1 MKCRS
6 GIAAI
11 GVAIIGVLV
20 GCGASPVQSSSAP
33 LRPTPT
39 VTKTPT
45 LSYKGTRLT
54 VVPKSWAQT
63 CIPRTDRYVTLT
75 VASSHPTVTVYVG
88 HPLTAQGV
96 GFLTHPWTFTT
107 RAGRAAVTVPTD
119 VAFTMQPNGQLLGDI
134 VDNHGHLRLLFWVS
148 SDSTTVLRGGRVAS
162 LALGSWNIG
171 AISMTNP
178 ALQVVL
184 HQDERLG
191 WARLLRV
198 RPSAWVVGDG
208 EDTWLALRMKQSFD
222 LFTANGTGGNI
233 VFAVTRVITKTPS
246 MYANPPDGCA
256 SP

>member
-96 GFLTHPWTFTT
+96 AWDFLRTP
-107 RAGRAAVTVPTD
+107 GRL
-119 VAFTMQPNGQLLGDI
+119 QPVQ
-134 VDNHGHLRLLFWVS
+134 
-148 SDSTTVLRGGRVAS
+148 GGRPSPCQPTWRLPCSPTVSYWEILWTIMGISGCFFGS
-162 LALGSWNIG
+162 LATRRQFCAEAAWLRWPWDHGILG
-171 AISMTNP
+171 
-178 ALQVVL
+178 Q
-184 HQDERLG
+184 
-191 WARLLRV
+191 
-198 RPSAWVVGDG
+198 SA
-208 EDTWLALRMKQSFD
+208 
-222 LFTANGTGGNI
+222 
-233 VFAVTRVITKTPS
+233 
-246 MYANPPDGCA
+246 
-256 SP
+256 